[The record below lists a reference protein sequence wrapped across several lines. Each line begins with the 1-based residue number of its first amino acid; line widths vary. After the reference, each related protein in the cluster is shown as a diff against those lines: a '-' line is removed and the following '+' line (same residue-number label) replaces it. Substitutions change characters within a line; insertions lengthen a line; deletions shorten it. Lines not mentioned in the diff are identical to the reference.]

1 MADTDTT
8 TNQGG
13 TQWDAPN
20 QQAVRADQS
29 PPWQEGTGGDTGN
42 PETVVVEETPV
53 EDTSRDADWLDA
65 MTKVDLL
72 ALAKER
78 GVSPANND
86 MTKQEL
92 IDGIRAQQAG

>member
-1 MADTDTT
+1 MADTETT
-8 TNQGG
+8 PQETEG
-13 TQWDAPN
+13 TVWDAPN
-20 QQAVRADQS
+20 QQAVRADES
-29 PPWQEGTGGDTGN
+29 PPWQEGTGGTAAGDTEPPTATQVPSDDEN
-42 PETVVVEETPV
+42 LE
-53 EDTSRDADWLDA
+53 A

-92 IDGIRAQQAG
+92 IDGIRAQGG

>member
-1 MADTDTT
+1 MTDTET
-8 TNQGG
+8 TPQETEG
-13 TQWDAPN
+13 TVWDAPN

-29 PPWQEGTGGDTGN
+29 PPWQEGTGGTDVGDTE
-42 PETVVVEETPV
+42 PVTPPQTASDGDDL
-53 EDTSRDADWLDA
+53 EK

-78 GVSPANND
+78 GVTPANND

-92 IDGIRAQQAG
+92 IDGIRAEGE

>member
-1 MADTDTT
+1 MADTETPQET
-8 TNQGG
+8 EG
-13 TQWDAPN
+13 TVWDAPN

-29 PPWQEGTGGDTGN
+29 PPWEEGTGGTSEDVEVV
-42 PETVVVEETPV
+42 PVASETAS
-53 EDTSRDADWLDA
+53 DGDDLDR

-92 IDGIRAQQAG
+92 IDGIRTQQAA

>member
-1 MADTDTT
+1 MTDTET
-8 TNQGG
+8 TPQETGG
-13 TQWDAPN
+13 TVWDAPN
-20 QQAVRADQS
+20 QQAVRADES
-29 PPWQEGTGGDTGN
+29 PPWQEGTGGTDGGGTE
-42 PETVVVEETPV
+42 PVTPSETAS
-53 EDTSRDADWLDA
+53 DGDDLDK

-92 IDGIRAQQAG
+92 IDGIRGQAA